1 MSVII
6 DTSVWVDHFRNR
18 NDVLVSLLQAD
29 QALTHQMVLV
39 ELACGTPPSP
49 RTRTL
54 GQIGLLRACNQASL
68 DEVMHLVE
76 SEKL

>member
-6 DTSVWVDHFRNR
+6 DTSVWIDHFRNR
-18 NDVLVSLLQAD
+18 NDVLVGLLQSD
-29 QALTHQMVLV
+29 LALTHQMVLV

-54 GQIGLLRACNQASL
+54 GQIGKPLI
-68 DEVMHLVE
+68 E
-76 SEKL
+76 SPQTGSRRDQRGSKQ